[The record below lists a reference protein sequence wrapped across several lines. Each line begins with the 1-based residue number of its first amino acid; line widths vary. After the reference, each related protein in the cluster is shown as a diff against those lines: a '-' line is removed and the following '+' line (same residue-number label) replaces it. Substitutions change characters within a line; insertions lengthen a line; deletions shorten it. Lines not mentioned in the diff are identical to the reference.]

1 MATPT
6 FTQAAHVALV
16 VRDMAASVA
25 FYEQVMGFE
34 RAGERREGP
43 PEARH
48 PRRLLR
54 HPGSGLVLGIHEP
67 YERSNDRFDP
77 QRTGLDHLA
86 VTVADQT
93 ALEEWIAHLDRH
105 GVAHSP
111 VRDAGYAEFVSFED
125 PDGIAWE
132 VWLPE
137 P

>member
-1 MATPT
+1 MDRPT
-6 FTQAAHVALV
+6 FTQAAHVGLV
-16 VRDMAASVA
+16 VRDMGASVA

-34 RAGERREGP
+34 AASERREGP

-48 PRRLLR
+48 PRQLIR
-54 HPGSGLVLGIHEP
+54 HPDSGLVLGIHEP

-86 VTVADQT
+86 VTVADRP
-93 ALEEWIAHLDRH
+93 ALEEWIAHLERH
-105 GVAHSP
+105 GVEHSP

-132 VWLPE
+132 VWLPT

>member
-1 MATPT
+1 MTVPP

-16 VRDMAASVA
+16 VRDMDASVA

-34 RAGERREGP
+34 PASERREGP

-67 YERSNDRFDP
+67 YDRSGDRFDP
-77 QRTGLDHLA
+77 QRTGLDHIA
-86 VTVADQT
+86 VTVEDHA
-93 ALEEWIAHLDRH
+93 ALEEWIAHLDQH
-105 GVAHSP
+105 GVEHSP
-111 VRDAGYAEFVSFED
+111 VRDAGYAEFVSFTD

-132 VWLPE
+132 VWLPRG
-137 P
+137 

>member
-6 FTQAAHVALV
+6 FMQAAHVALV

-34 RAGERREGP
+34 RSGERREGP

-48 PRRLLR
+48 PRQLIR
-54 HPGSGLVLGIHEP
+54 HPGSSLVLGIHEP

-86 VTVADQT
+86 VTVADRP

-105 GVAHSP
+105 GVVHSP

-132 VWLPE
+132 VWLPTG
-137 P
+137 

>member
-1 MATPT
+1 MTIPT

-25 FYEQVMGFE
+25 FYERVMGFE
-34 RAGERREGP
+34 QASERREGP

-48 PRRLLR
+48 PRQLIR
-54 HPGSGLVLGIHEP
+54 HPDSGLVLGIHEP

-86 VTVADQT
+86 VTVADPP
-93 ALEEWIAHLDRH
+93 ALEEWIAHLERH
-105 GVAHSP
+105 GVEHSP

-125 PDGIAWE
+125 PDGIQFELW
-132 VWLPE
+132 V
-137 P
+137 